1 MSKVILRIDER
12 GKLAGLDEKN
22 ERAYARFRS
31 KLGKLQPGQTLAFEF
46 RIPRSERF
54 HRLHFV
60 MLTAFFKCQEVFTDS
75 ERMRK
80 WLEVGAGHCDFV
92 PGPAGDLV
100 ALPRSI
106 SYESLD
112 DAEFHEVHESV
123 KAFLRMPHAY
133 RFLWPH
139 LDDERG
145 EGMVES
151 ILSEFEQ

>member
-31 KLGKLQPGQTLAFEF
+31 KLGKLRPGQTLSFEF

-60 MLTAFFKCQEVFTDS
+60 MLTAFFKCQEVFTDP

-80 WLEVGAGHCDFV
+80 WLEVGAGHVDFV
-92 PGPAGDLV
+92 PGPAGELV

-106 SYESLD
+106 SYEALD

-123 KAFLRMPHAY
+123 KAFLRTPQAY

-139 LDDERG
+139 LNEERG
-145 EGMVES
+145 EQMVES
-151 ILSEFEQ
+151 ILCEFEQ

>member
-1 MSKVILRIDER
+1 MSKVILHINEC
-12 GKLAGLDEKN
+12 GKLAGLDERN
-22 ERAYARFRS
+22 ERAYARFRN
-31 KLGKLQPGQTLAFEF
+31 KIGKLRPGQTLSFEF

-92 PGPAGDLV
+92 PGPDGELV

-106 SYESLD
+106 AYEALD

-123 KAFLRMPHAY
+123 KAFLRTPHAY
-133 RFLWPH
+133 RYLWPH

-145 EGMVES
+145 EEMVES
-151 ILSEFEQ
+151 ILCEFEQ